1 VPPIE
6 RVVPALTT
14 VANAPLLELKS
25 KVLIVFVPEVEVVG
39 VTVSETVDAV
49 AGAAQPFDHRSGIRQ
64 KMIELRIEAP
74 DAESAP

>member
-1 VPPIE
+1 
-6 RVVPALTT
+6 

-49 AGAAQPFDHRSGIRQ
+49 AGAAERLSGSETLYDQ
-64 KMIELRIEAP
+64 SLVP
-74 DAESAP
+74 VLV